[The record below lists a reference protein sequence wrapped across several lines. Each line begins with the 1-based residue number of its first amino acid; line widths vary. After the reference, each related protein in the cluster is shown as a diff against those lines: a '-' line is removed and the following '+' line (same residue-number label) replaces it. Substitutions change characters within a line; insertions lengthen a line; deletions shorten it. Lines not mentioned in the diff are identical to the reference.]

1 MLGPMTH
8 VLLGALVIIVALSPT
23 AQSDEFDGAREA
35 QYEIYRVVN
44 VRGLDM
50 LNVRAGPQE
59 TARKIGEFS
68 FNARDIFG
76 LGRCT
81 PGWCLVSYGDEVIGW
96 VSRRYIATDNGYDGA
111 TYSVVGLSKYDV
123 LTIRDKPSSVAEK
136 IGAIPPFEIT
146 VEALGGCVRDWC
158 PVGYRSMEGW
168 VHRKHL
174 AVWLPAE
181 AGGEQRIGGF

>member
-8 VLLGALVIIVALSPT
+8 VLLGAMVIIVALSPT
-23 AQSDEFDGAREA
+23 AQSGEFDGTHETE
-35 QYEIYRVVN
+35 YEIYRVVN

-59 TARKIGEFS
+59 TARKIGELS

-81 PGWCLVSYGDEVIGW
+81 PEWCLVSYGDEVVGW
-96 VSRRYIATDNGYDGA
+96 VSRRHIATDNGHDA
-111 TYSVVGLSKYDV
+111 AIYSVVGLSKYDV
-123 LTIRDKPSSVAEK
+123 LAIREKPSAVAKK

-146 VEALGGCVRDWC
+146 VEALGGCVHDWC
-158 PVGYRSMEGW
+158 PVGYGSTEGW
-168 VHRKHL
+168 VDRKHL
-174 AVWLPAE
+174 AVWLPAGADDE
-181 AGGEQRIGGF
+181 RRIGGF